1 MAAGS
6 GGAAS
11 PKPSGIPITANS
23 VRLSRPAVF
32 FGGVHILK
40 PQNFHQ
46 GVADGSFSIQ
56 HITEIRALYAVALG
70 KGAYAPLTFDRF
82 TTTLIFCNTS
92 MSMGLLASD
101 VRVSVPSHDSVNS
114 FGSFSA
120 VRAWMPKT
128 SGSNANAVVL
138 VMHLIALLAPHGA

>member
-1 MAAGS
+1 MAPDTDAETVVDDL
-6 GGAAS
+6 
-11 PKPSGIPITANS
+11 PSAEVDADLIDIGDGND
-23 VRLSRPAVF
+23 
-32 FGGVHILK
+32 
-40 PQNFHQ
+40 
-46 GVADGSFSIQ
+46 VAQKNTVWS
-56 HITEIRALYAVALG
+56 L
-70 KGAYAPLTFDRF
+70 RF

-92 MSMGLLASD
+92 MCMGLLASD

-128 SGSNANAVVL
+128 SGTNANAVVL